1 MSHSQRYRDSEQL
14 LKADQASGA
23 RERERERESYMTGPL
38 CVSCVAATRRGH
50 SGLPGPHGPLGKFT
64 GPEDGGPIDTV
75 VR

>member
-1 MSHSQRYRDSEQL
+1 
-14 LKADQASGA
+14 
-23 RERERERESYMTGPL
+23 MTGPL